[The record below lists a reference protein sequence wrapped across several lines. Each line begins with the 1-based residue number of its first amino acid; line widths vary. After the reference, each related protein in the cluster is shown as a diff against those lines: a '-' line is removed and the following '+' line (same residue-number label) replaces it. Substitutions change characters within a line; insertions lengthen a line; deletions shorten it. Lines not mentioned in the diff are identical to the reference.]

1 MTSVWLVADLFN
13 SYKHQTIMPIDTRP
27 IERLLRDLCPPIRA
41 RRIADRLIH
50 AELLDTTHLRDLAI
64 ALYVDE
70 QTTRG
75 RAKTEALEQAAI
87 DFNCSYSTAC
97 RAVYDHS
104 NQQTI
109 KQLQK

>member
-1 MTSVWLVADLFN
+1 MA
-13 SYKHQTIMPIDTRP
+13 IDTRP
-27 IERLLRDLCPPIRA
+27 IERLLSDLCPPLRA
-41 RRIADRLIH
+41 RRITNRLIS
-50 AELLDTTHLRDLAI
+50 AQLLDTIRLRDLAI

-87 DFNCSYSTAC
+87 DFGCSYSTAC
-97 RAVYDHS
+97 RAVYDTF

>member
-1 MTSVWLVADLFN
+1 MTSVWLAADLFN

-87 DFNCSYSTAC
+87 DFGCSYSTAC
-97 RAVYDHS
+97 RAVYDSS

>member
-1 MTSVWLVADLFN
+1 MA
-13 SYKHQTIMPIDTRP
+13 IDTRP
-27 IERLLRDLCPPIRA
+27 FERLLRDLCPPVRA
-41 RRIADRLIH
+41 RRIADRLIRTN
-50 AELLDTTHLRDLAI
+50 LLDTSRLRALAL

-70 QTTRG
+70 QVTRG

-87 DFNCSYSTAC
+87 DFGCSYSTAC
-97 RAVYDHS
+97 RAVYDTF

>member
-41 RRIADRLIH
+41 RRIADRLVH

-87 DFNCSYSTAC
+87 DFGCSYSTAC
-97 RAVYDHS
+97 RAVYDSS

>member
-1 MTSVWLVADLFN
+1 MS
-13 SYKHQTIMPIDTRP
+13 IDTRP
-27 IERLLRDLCPPIRA
+27 IERLLVGLCPPLRA
-41 RRIADRLIH
+41 RRIAQRLLS
-50 AELLDTTHLRDLAI
+50 AALLDRTRLRDLTI

-87 DFNCSYSTAC
+87 DFGCSYSTAC
-97 RAVYDHS
+97 RAVYDTT

-109 KQLQK
+109 KQLHK

>member
-1 MTSVWLVADLFN
+1 MA
-13 SYKHQTIMPIDTRP
+13 IDTRP
-27 IERLLRDLCPPIRA
+27 FERLLRDLCPPVRA
-41 RRIADRLIH
+41 RRIADRLIR
-50 AELLDTTHLRDLAI
+50 ANLLDTSRLRALAV

-70 QTTRG
+70 QVTRG

-87 DFNCSYSTAC
+87 DFGCSYSTAC
-97 RAVYDHS
+97 RAVYDTF

>member
-1 MTSVWLVADLFN
+1 MT
-13 SYKHQTIMPIDTRP
+13 IDTRP
-27 IERLLRDLCPPIRA
+27 FERLLRDLCPPVRA
-41 RRIADRLIH
+41 RRIADRLIC
-50 AELLDTTHLRDLAI
+50 ASLLDTLRLRDLAI

-87 DFNCSYSTAC
+87 DFGCSYSTAC
-97 RAVYDHS
+97 RAVYDTS

-109 KQLQK
+109 KLLQK